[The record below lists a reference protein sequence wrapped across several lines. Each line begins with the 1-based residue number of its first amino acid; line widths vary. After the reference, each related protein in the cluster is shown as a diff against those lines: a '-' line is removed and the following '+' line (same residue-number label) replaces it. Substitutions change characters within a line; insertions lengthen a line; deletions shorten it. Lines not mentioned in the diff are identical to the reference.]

1 MGLRRIFHG
10 KARKNPHV
18 SSRKTIQNMKKNVNN
33 QQVNNQ
39 QVNGQQVNN
48 GSQHVQ
54 LGGMAFYDE
63 SKCFLFAPNEH
74 GGGEKVLGFRS
85 QGVAQQLSD
94 GTFDFVVKPR
104 VRSQSVLIR
113 KLAHGRLSKTKDGAI
128 QLTLKVFCDEGIN
141 IGSTLVKEAEEAA
154 DALVEYQLKR

>member
-1 MGLRRIFHG
+1 MELRRIFHG
-10 KARKNPHV
+10 KARNIPHV
-18 SSRKTIQNMKKNVNN
+18 SSRKTIQNMKKNVNK
-33 QQVNNQ
+33 Q
-39 QVNGQQVNN
+39 
-48 GSQHVQ
+48 QHVQ

-74 GGGEKVLGFRS
+74 GGGEKVQGFRL

-104 VRSQSVLIR
+104 VRSQSELIR
-113 KLAHGRLSKTKDGAI
+113 KLAHGRVSKTKDGAI

-141 IGSTLVKEAEEAA
+141 IGSALVKEAEEAA
-154 DALVEYQLKR
+154 DALIEYQLKR

>member
-18 SSRKTIQNMKKNVNN
+18 SSRKTIQNMKKNVNK
-33 QQVNNQ
+33 
-39 QVNGQQVNN
+39 QQVNN

-74 GGGEKVLGFRS
+74 GGGEKVQGFRS

-154 DALVEYQLKR
+154 AALIEYQLKR